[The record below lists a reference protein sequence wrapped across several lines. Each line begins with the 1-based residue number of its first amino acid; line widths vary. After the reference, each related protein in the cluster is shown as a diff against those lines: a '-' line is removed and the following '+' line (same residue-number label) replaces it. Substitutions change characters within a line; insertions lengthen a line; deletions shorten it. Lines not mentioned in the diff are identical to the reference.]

1 MRRSRPTAITHTPIE
16 TAVMRH
22 IRQLHEKRE
31 IAIASTIPLLTPPWL
46 RRHCEHYARVAV
58 ANSNKRQLA
67 RTVYPW
73 QRRPLDPKQHPGA
86 RVPRGRRNAP
96 KAR

>member
-31 IAIASTIPLLTPPWL
+31 IAIASTIPL
-46 RRHCEHYARVAV
+46 
-58 ANSNKRQLA
+58 QLA